1 MAKLNPN
8 DLKSEPADLYA
19 RLPHEQ
25 TPAAKFIAQVK
36 GMLVGD
42 EYAYAEDTLRG
53 MLATAERR
61 GIVTDRMRDAVAK
74 IADNPRGNRA
84 RRGW

>member
-1 MAKLNPN
+1 MAKLNPD
-8 DLKSEPADLYA
+8 DLKSEPVGDPVARGDLS
-19 RLPHEQ
+19 
-25 TPAAKFIAQVK
+25 PAAKFIAQVK